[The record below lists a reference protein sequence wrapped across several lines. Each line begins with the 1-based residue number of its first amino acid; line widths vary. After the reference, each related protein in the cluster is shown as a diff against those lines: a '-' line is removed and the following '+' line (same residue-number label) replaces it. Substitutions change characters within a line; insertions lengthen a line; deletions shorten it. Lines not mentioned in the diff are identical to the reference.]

1 MTSIVAGTKYRG
13 QFEERIQA
21 LLRELENNP
30 EIIVFID
37 EIHTI
42 IGAGST
48 PGSMDAANIMKPAL
62 ARGLIQ
68 CIGAT
73 TLDEYRNSIEK
84 DGALERRF
92 QKVMIEPSTE
102 EETLEILQNIKE
114 RYEDYH
120 HVRYTDEALLAC
132 VQLTTR
138 YITERQL
145 PDKAID
151 AMDEVGAKA
160 HLQHAVIPQEIL
172 DKEKLL
178 SETMRLKNAAAA
190 DQNFELAA
198 SYRDRECQLE
208 DELQKLNKDW
218 MQNDNGVRETIGEAE
233 VATVVAQMSG
243 IPVQKISESEEG
255 MLRHLSDTLKS
266 SVISQDKAIDK
277 ISRCIQRSR
286 LGLKDPNKP
295 IGVFMFL
302 GPTGVGK
309 TYLAQKLAETMFGTK
324 DALVRIDMSEYSEK
338 FNTSRLVGAPPG
350 YVGYGEGGQ
359 LTEKVRR
366 HPYSIVLLDEIEKLT
381 AMSSTFFF
389 KYLMRV
395 V

>member
-1 MTSIVAGTKYRG
+1 MARVTEILCRRKKNNPILIGEPGVGKSAIAEGLAQMIAKHHTSPLHFNKRILRLDMTSIVAGTKYRG

-160 HLQHAVIPQEIL
+160 HLQHAVIPQ
-172 DKEKLL
+172 
-178 SETMRLKNAAAA
+178 
-190 DQNFELAA
+190 
-198 SYRDRECQLE
+198 
-208 DELQKLNKDW
+208 
-218 MQNDNGVRETIGEAE
+218 
-233 VATVVAQMSG
+233 
-243 IPVQKISESEEG
+243 
-255 MLRHLSDTLKS
+255 
-266 SVISQDKAIDK
+266 
-277 ISRCIQRSR
+277 
-286 LGLKDPNKP
+286 
-295 IGVFMFL
+295 
-302 GPTGVGK
+302 
-309 TYLAQKLAETMFGTK
+309 
-324 DALVRIDMSEYSEK
+324 
-338 FNTSRLVGAPPG
+338 
-350 YVGYGEGGQ
+350 
-359 LTEKVRR
+359 
-366 HPYSIVLLDEIEKLT
+366 
-381 AMSSTFFF
+381 
-389 KYLMRV
+389 
-395 V
+395 